1 MDEARASR
9 HEGSPSMPTTDAGT
23 GIVVYLNGIACSG
36 KSTLAR
42 GLQASWPE
50 PFLHIG
56 LDFLS
61 AAMPSRFLGD
71 GPDAELGA
79 RWLRDDEGRLLRVE
93 AGPFGVRLLQGIPRL
108 AAALARAGNH
118 VIVDDVLLYPW
129 RIADVAKALTGVPT
143 HLVEVR
149 CDLAIA
155 IARGQQRD
163 GVSEVGKIATYYDAT
178 YAHDAYDLRI
188 DTGRDTPEANVAAL
202 TAYLRSGRAP
212 TALAAVSNVAR
223 PS

>member
-1 MDEARASR
+1 MDEAWASR
-9 HEGSPSMPTTDAGT
+9 HGASASLTENQPGT

-50 PFLHIG
+50 PFLHVG

-61 AAMPSRFLGD
+61 AAMPARFLGD
-71 GPDAELGA
+71 GPDAALGA
-79 RWLRDDEGRLLRVE
+79 RWVRDDDGRLLRVE
-93 AGPFGVRLLQGIPRL
+93 AGPFGVHLLQGIPRL

-129 RIADVAKALTGVPT
+129 RIADVASALAGVPT

-149 CDLAIA
+149 CDLATA
-155 IARGQQRD
+155 VTRGQQRD
-163 GVSEVGKIATYYDAT
+163 GVSETGKIVTYYDAT

-188 DTGRDTPEANVAAL
+188 DTGRDAPEACVAAL
-202 TAYLRSGRAP
+202 TTYLRSGSAP
-212 TALAAVSNVAR
+212 TALAEVSNAAR

>member
-1 MDEARASR
+1 MDEAWASR
-9 HEGSPSMPTTDAGT
+9 HGASASLTENQPGT

-50 PFLHIG
+50 PFLHVG

-71 GPDAELGA
+71 GPDAALGA
-79 RWLRDDEGRLLRVE
+79 RWVRDDEGRLLRVE

-129 RIADVAKALTGVPT
+129 RIADVATALAGLPA
-143 HLVEVR
+143 HLVEVH
-149 CDLAIA
+149 CDLPTAV
-155 IARGQQRD
+155 ARGQRRD
-163 GVSEVGKIATYYDAT
+163 GVSEVGKIVTYYTAT

-188 DTGRDTPEANVAAL
+188 DTGRDAPEACVATL
-202 TAYLRSGRAP
+202 TTYLRSGSAP

>member
-1 MDEARASR
+1 MDDARALR
-9 HEGSPSMPTTDAGT
+9 HGTSAPLAETEPGT
-23 GIVVYLNGIACSG
+23 GTVVYLNGIACSG

-42 GLQASWPE
+42 GLQAHWPE
-50 PFLHIG
+50 PFLHVG

-61 AAMPSRFLGD
+61 AAMPARFLGD
-71 GPDAELGA
+71 GPDASLGA
-79 RWLRDDEGRLLRVE
+79 RWVRDDDGRLLRVE

-118 VIVDDVLLYPW
+118 VVVDDVLLYPW
-129 RIADVAKALTGVPT
+129 RIEDVANALAGVPT

-149 CDLAIA
+149 CDLSIA
-155 IARGQQRD
+155 VARGQQRD

-188 DTGRDTPEANVAAL
+188 DSGRHAPEACVAAL

-212 TALAAVSNVAR
+212 TALAAVSNAAR